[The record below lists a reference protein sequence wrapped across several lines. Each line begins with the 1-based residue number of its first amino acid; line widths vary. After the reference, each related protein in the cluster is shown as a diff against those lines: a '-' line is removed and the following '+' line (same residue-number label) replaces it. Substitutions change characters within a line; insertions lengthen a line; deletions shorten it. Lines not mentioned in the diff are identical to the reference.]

1 MEKESQLLLLCAM
14 TGAII
19 LTDHLLHP
27 QGAFHKK
34 SPIMVRACATL

>member
-34 SPIMVRACATL
+34 SPIMVRAYATL

>member
-1 MEKESQLLLLCAM
+1 MRAM

-19 LTDHLLHP
+19 LYDHLHP

-34 SPIMVRACATL
+34 SPINVRAHSVAFASL